1 MDGQGTSPF
10 EVDERGDVP
19 FRVDKDI
26 TLMEIGK
33 GEDERPV
40 TVLALGK
47 LRKGCA
53 HYRQGCELL
62 LPIILVV
69 DRIRLVENAI
79 VVTG

>member
-1 MDGQGTSPF
+1 
-10 EVDERGDVP
+10 
-19 FRVDKDI
+19 
-26 TLMEIGK
+26 MEIGK

-40 TVLALGK
+40 TVLELGK
-47 LRKGCA
+47 LRKRCA

-79 VVTG
+79 VVAG